1 MLRTVEHLPRLLGGE
16 PLLARDALFVAINAT
31 LLVVAAVRTSLPR
44 EWIVAGALVL
54 LLPLFSGTVESEG
67 RFGLLA
73 LPVYWG
79 AGSLPLGR
87 IQERVARVASLA
99 LLGAGVLMIPFI
111 WP

>member
-1 MLRTVEHLPRLLGGE
+1 M
-16 PLLARDALFVAINAT
+16 
-31 LLVVAAVRTSLPR
+31 
-44 EWIVAGALVL
+44 L

-79 AGSLPLGR
+79 AGALPLGR
-87 IQERVARVASLA
+87 IQERAARVASLA